1 MMIIK
6 PEKKKVEI
14 QNTKIHNKHNKFN
27 MFTEIDY
34 KSGSNRL
41 YLFTYAFVI
50 KYMNLLVRLL
60 IMSKQMF
67 KYPPAM
73 EG

>member
-14 QNTKIHNKHNKFN
+14 QNTKIHNKDN
-27 MFTEIDY
+27 MFTEINY
-34 KSGSNRL
+34 KSGPNRL

-50 KYMNLLVRLL
+50 KYMNFIGTPFYYV
-60 IMSKQMF
+60 KTNV
-67 KYPPAM
+67 
-73 EG
+73 